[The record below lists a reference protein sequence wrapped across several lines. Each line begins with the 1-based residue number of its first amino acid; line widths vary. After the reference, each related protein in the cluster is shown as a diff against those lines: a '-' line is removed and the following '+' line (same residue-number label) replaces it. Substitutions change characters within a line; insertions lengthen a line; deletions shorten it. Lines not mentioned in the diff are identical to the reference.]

1 MITHAGTPND
11 AELIAIAWG
20 WHWYWHVEPTAG
32 SAMAVSEGVV
42 TQASVPLVVR
52 RNTLLLG
59 AMQCISW
66 VGIQAAAT
74 LNAIAA
80 FELTGDKTWAGL
92 PVTAAIAGTAIA
104 APYAGRLMDRLGRRP
119 VLLTGQVMDMLGC
132 LTAGLS
138 ILYGSFGGLV
148 ASMLIRGAGTGTT
161 ALSRLAAADMYPTA
175 VRARGMSVVVTGG
188 AIGAIAGPGL
198 LNVVALWAKGTGA
211 NTLALSWLALS
222 ALSLVGVAA
231 LALIRPDPR
240 HIAANLADY
249 YPDAV
254 WAPKAVSDVGAQGA
268 GANAE
273 AGFVASPVP
282 RRYTLTAAIIAIALI
297 QAGMV
302 MVMVTAP
309 LSMKLHGHEDAVY
322 GVMTGHFAGML
333 GLSLFIGRLADRVG
347 RRPVLASGALI
358 FIAGAVTAPLF
369 QDPLING
376 ISLFLVGLGWC
387 FCYVAANAIIADT
400 TRPTERGR
408 ITGIN
413 DLMVSVC
420 GAVASV
426 VGGVLLSGAGYMTVG
441 AVGIAIG
448 LLPLLAALRLREGR
462 PGHYVR

>member
-11 AELIAIAWG
+11 AEPIAIAWG

-32 SAMAVSEGVV
+32 TAMAVSEEVV

-80 FELTGDKTWAGL
+80 FELTGDKPWAGL

-132 LTAGLS
+132 LTAGLF
-138 ILYGSFGGLV
+138 ILYDSFGGLV
-148 ASMLIRGAGTGTT
+148 ASMFIRGAGTGITS
-161 ALSRLAAADMYPTA
+161 LSRLAAADMYPTA
-175 VRARGMSVVVTGG
+175 VRARGMSAVVTGG

-198 LNVVALWAKGTGA
+198 LNVVALWATGTGA

-222 ALSLVGVAA
+222 ALSLVGVVA

-240 HIAANLADY
+240 HIAANLASY
-249 YPDAV
+249 YPDAM
-254 WAPKAVSDVGAQGA
+254 WASGTVSGVSAQGTD
-268 GANAE
+268 G
-273 AGFVASPVP
+273 GFVAAPVS
-282 RRYTLTAAIIAIALI
+282 RRYTLTAAVIAIALI
-297 QAGMV
+297 QAGMI

-358 FIAGAVTAPLF
+358 FITGAATDPLF
-369 QDPLING
+369 QNPLING

-413 DLMVSVC
+413 DLLVSVC

-426 VGGVLLSGAGYMTVG
+426 MGGVLLSGAGYMTVG
-441 AVGIAIG
+441 AAGIAVG

-462 PGHYVR
+462 PGHYVH